1 MLSGRAIV
9 GALASHQWDAASTP
23 RINITCRLSLLVL
36 YFTLGGFPQEVR
48 FSPLLKNVHLILF
61 GFSIYS
67 RHTLAPKVAV
77 YSRGTTEF
85 TTKLALSF
93 SILVALQTLITALNS
108 TGCNYYFLW

>member
-1 MLSGRAIV
+1 MKQNVLRLRMLLSHIFECICIKMIMLSGRAIV

-67 RHTLAPKVAV
+67 RPTLAPKVAV
-77 YSRGTTEF
+77 
-85 TTKLALSF
+85 
-93 SILVALQTLITALNS
+93 
-108 TGCNYYFLW
+108 FLGDLRRL